1 MHIARLNIYVPD
13 DLAEQAKQAGLNVS
27 AMAQDA
33 IRKALEADSTDAW
46 LASLQPVAPTTSHGL
61 VIEALDTVRDEP
73 TTYHGR
79 SDG

>member
-1 MHIARLNIYVPD
+1 MARLNIYMPD
-13 DLAEQAKQAGLNVS
+13 ELAKQAKEAGLHVS

-33 IRKALEADSTDAW
+33 IRKALGDNSTDVW
-46 LASLQPVAPTTSHGL
+46 LASLQPVAPATSHDL
-61 VIEALDTVRDEP
+61 VIEAVDAVRDEP

>member
-1 MHIARLNIYVPD
+1 MTRLNIYMPD
-13 DLAEQAKQAGLNVS
+13 DLAERAKEAGLNVS

-46 LASLQPVAPTTSHGL
+46 LASLRPTAPETSHDL
-61 VIEALDTVRDEP
+61 VIEALDAVRDEP
-73 TTYHGR
+73 TTYHVR

>member
-1 MHIARLNIYVPD
+1 LNIYMPD
-13 DLAEQAKQAGLNVS
+13 DLADRARRAGLNVS

-46 LASLQPVAPTTSHGL
+46 LASLPSIAPETSHDM
-61 VIEALDTVRDEP
+61 VVETLDAVRDEP
-73 TTYHGR
+73 TTHHGR